1 MNREDRINL
10 IKSYLKRLG
19 SGEDLNSVREEFVE
33 NFDGVDPTEILAA
46 EERLIKEGTPVEEIQ
61 KLCDLHSALFHK
73 EGEDPSENI
82 DLLRAKE
89 YKFDK
94 ILNEKKMEV
103 TEELLDEKGHPLN
116 VFHKENEVLKEKI
129 EDAKVALEKEE
140 DYYDAFLEMRD
151 LSIHYA
157 KKGDLLYPH
166 LLAEYGVIGPSNVMW
181 TTDDE
186 IRDELRRLLKNKD
199 KAGENLERFKELL
212 TRVEEMI
219 YKEDR
224 ILFPNCAVN
233 FTKEDWIGIYKD
245 MKDYDIA
252 FGVEENWAEGEN
264 AKEGFELKV
273 GEEVYLTGGHLNINE
288 LNAMLNTIPGEITF
302 VDKENI
308 NKYFNDG
315 EKLMKRPKMAID
327 RNVMTC
333 HPPKVQALVNAIIDD
348 FRNGRKDIVPVWMEK
363 AGRTLLVNYFA
374 VRDEKGEYLGTLEFV
389 QDMTEAKKH
398 FLG

>member
-1 MNREDRINL
+1 
-10 IKSYLKRLG
+10 
-19 SGEDLNSVREEFVE
+19 
-33 NFDGVDPTEILAA
+33 
-46 EERLIKEGTPVEEIQ
+46 
-61 KLCDLHSALFHK
+61 
-73 EGEDPSENI
+73 
-82 DLLRAKE
+82 
-89 YKFDK
+89 
-94 ILNEKKMEV
+94 
-103 TEELLDEKGHPLN
+103 
-116 VFHKENEVLKEKI
+116 
-129 EDAKVALEKEE
+129 
-140 DYYDAFLEMRD
+140 MRD

-181 TTDDE
+181 TTEDE

-199 KAGENLERFKELL
+199 KAGENLERFKKLL

-264 AKEGFELKV
+264 AKEDFELKV

-288 LNAMLNTIPGEITF
+288 LNVMLNTIPGEITF

-348 FRNGRKDIVPVWMEK
+348 FRNGRKDIVPIWMEK